1 MINKAK
7 PFSHLFV
14 RPDNNSKLKNKT
26 KMTHCHFQYATIYN
40 SYYYN
45 NLTEHQHLNDDR
57 GKWIPKYTTASY
69 IASTTL

>member
-7 PFSHLFV
+7 PFLHLFV
-14 RPDNNSKLKNKT
+14 QPDNNTKLKNKT

-45 NLTEHQHLNDDR
+45 NLTEHQHLNDDS
-57 GKWIPKYTTASY
+57 GKWIPK
-69 IASTTL
+69 